1 MNKIVATADE
11 AVGDIRPG
19 NTVMLGRFGLCGVPE
34 NLIASLMHTGVK
46 GLHTISSNTGVDRY
60 GMGLM
65 LEAGM
70 VASRA
75 GSYVGENKLIEK
87 LVIAGQLDL
96 TVPQGT

>member
-1 MNKIVATADE
+1 
-11 AVGDIRPG
+11 
-19 NTVMLGRFGLCGVPE
+19 
-34 NLIASLMHTGVK
+34 
-46 GLHTISSNTGVDRY
+46 
-60 GMGLM
+60 MGLM